1 MLVKSTRFYP
11 YFEYLPCYT
20 IVNYLM
26 HAHNIIIYVIMNS
39 AAACC
44 FGSYSTP
51 APVT

>member
-1 MLVKSTRFYP
+1 MLVKYTRFYP

-20 IVNYLM
+20 IMNYLI
-26 HAHNIIIYVIMNS
+26 HAHTYYPHMNS
-39 AAACC
+39 AVACC